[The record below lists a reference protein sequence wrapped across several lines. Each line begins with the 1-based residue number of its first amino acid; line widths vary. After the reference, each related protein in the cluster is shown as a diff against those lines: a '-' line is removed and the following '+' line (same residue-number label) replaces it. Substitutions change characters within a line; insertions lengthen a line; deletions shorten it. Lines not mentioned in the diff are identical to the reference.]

1 MKDEISH
8 SGIVES
14 VEDGHVRVR
23 ILQSSAC
30 AGCHAKSLCSSSES
44 KEKIIDVYASSSLC
58 SIGERVTVVGT
69 ASMGTFA
76 VVIAFVIPLILM
88 VLTIVLGMMSLGLSE
103 LAAVGGGVLMLAAYY
118 LVLWMNRN
126 RISRKLVFRIV
137 RHRE

>member
-14 VEDGHVRVR
+14 VENGHVRVR
-23 ILQSSAC
+23 IMQSSAC

-44 KEKIIDVYASSSLC
+44 KEKIIDVYESSPLC
-58 SIGERVTVVGT
+58 GVGERVTIVGT

-76 VVIAFVIPLILM
+76 VVIAFVVPLILL
-88 VLTIVLGMMSLGLSE
+88 VLTIVIGMKGFALSE
-103 LAAVGGGVLMLAAYY
+103 LASVGGGVLILAAYY
-118 LVLWMNRN
+118 LVLWMNRD

-137 RHRE
+137 RIE